1 MSGLEAI
8 GAAAAIL
15 QFVDFASK
23 LLVTGYDVYKSQTV
37 ATPQTVH
44 TQKLCTELQSISA
57 QLSQAPRGN
66 ITLNDREQS
75 LWRLADRA
83 HDLAW
88 HLGLLLDSLKL
99 KKATFK
105 SWGALRQSWRIL
117 HQKDKVAE
125 MVARLDE
132 IKSLMDTN
140 LLVLLR

>member
-23 LLVTGYDVYKSQTV
+23 LLVTGYDIYKSQAG
-37 ATPQTVH
+37 ATRQTIH
-44 TQKLCTELQSISA
+44 TKSLCTELQSISA
-57 QLSQAPRGN
+57 QLNQAPTGN

-88 HLGLLLDSLKL
+88 HLGLLLENLKL
-99 KKATFK
+99 RKSTFRT
-105 SWGALRQSWRIL
+105 WGAIRQSWRIL
-117 HQKDKVAE
+117 HQKDKIAE
-125 MVARLDE
+125 MTAQLEE

>member
-8 GAAAAIL
+8 SAAAAIL

-23 LLVTGYDVYKSQTV
+23 LLVTGYDIYKSQAG
-37 ATPQTVH
+37 ATPQAIH
-44 TQKLCTELQSISA
+44 TQSLCMELQSISA
-57 QLSQAPRGN
+57 QLNQAPIGN
-66 ITLNDREQS
+66 ITLSEKERS

-99 KKATFK
+99 RRATFIT
-105 SWGALRQSWRIL
+105 WGAIRQSWRIL
-117 HQKDKVAE
+117 PQKDKIAE
-125 MVARLDE
+125 MTTQLKE

>member
-23 LLVTGYDVYKSQTV
+23 LLVTGYDVYKSQTG

-105 SWGALRQSWRIL
+105 SWRIL

-140 LLVLLR
+140 LLVPLR